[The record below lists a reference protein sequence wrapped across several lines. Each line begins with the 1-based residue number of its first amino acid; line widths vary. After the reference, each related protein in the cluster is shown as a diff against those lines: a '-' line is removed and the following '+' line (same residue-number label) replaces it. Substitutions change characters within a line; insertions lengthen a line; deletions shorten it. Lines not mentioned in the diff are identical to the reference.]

1 MKILFLNIKTELLY
15 LANNYKDK
23 TPYWQIKNNRFKV
36 LDKNSIN
43 LINRLKNKQNGK
55 TKTKN

>member
-1 MKILFLNIKTELLY
+1 MKILLLNIKTELLY
-15 LANNYKDK
+15 LVNNYKGK

-55 TKTKN
+55 IKTKN